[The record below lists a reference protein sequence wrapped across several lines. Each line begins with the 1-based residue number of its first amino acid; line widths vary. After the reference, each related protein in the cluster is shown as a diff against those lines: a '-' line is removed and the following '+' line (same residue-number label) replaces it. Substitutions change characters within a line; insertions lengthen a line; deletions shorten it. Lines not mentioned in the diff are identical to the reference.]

1 MRKFA
6 LTVLTVLCFAL
17 ASCSTAY
24 QPTEQQQVEHQ
35 VKFISEQP
43 MLMTLSD
50 PYTGDDICSVFGY
63 VLTADGLEG
72 EYALYFELNNSGY
85 AITLSFEPDQTYVYR
100 VQKVR
105 SSWRIIRE
113 E

>member
-1 MRKFA
+1 MRKLMLA
-6 LTVLTVLCFAL
+6 VLTVLALAL
-17 ASCSTAY
+17 ASCSTAV
-24 QPTEQQQVEHQ
+24 QPVTNVEQQHQ
-35 VKFISEQP
+35 VTFISEQP

-50 PYTGDDICSVFGY
+50 PYTGDDICSVYGC
-63 VLTADGLEG
+63 VLTEDGLEG
-72 EYALYFELNNSGY
+72 EYALYVELNNSGY
-85 AITLSFEPDQTYVYR
+85 AKTLSFEPDQTYIYC